1 MKGALDGIVVADFTR
16 VLAGP
21 LATMTLGDL
30 GADVIKVEREFTGD
44 DTREWGPPFVD
55 GVSAYYLSVNRNKRS
70 VTIDLASEEGRRTA
84 RSLAD
89 RADVLVENFRPGL
102 MEKFG
107 LGYDELATS
116 NPGIVYCSISGFGLT
131 GGRDLVGYD
140 FLVQAMGGLM
150 SITGYADAEPVKVG
164 VAIVDV
170 VTGLNATIAILAAL
184 RHRERTG
191 LGQRVDVDLLSS
203 LLSSLVNQASSFLAD
218 GESPGRMGNQHP
230 SIAPYEML
238 ATSDRPLVVAI
249 GNDNQFVRLCEVI
262 GVGSV
267 ATDERFRTNRLRVA
281 NRANLVIVLEEAL
294 AKASAAH
301 WVTVLTAAGVPCG
314 LLNDVREAFEFAER
328 LGLQPT
334 VELKRDD
341 DTTISQVASP
351 LRLATAPIEY
361 KLPPPRL
368 GEHNEVVLAFLN
380 ELTEGEASSET
391 GKRA

>member
-1 MKGALDGIVVADFTR
+1 MTGALNGILVADFTR

-30 GADVIKVEREFTGD
+30 GADVIKVEQALTGD
-44 DTREWGPPFVD
+44 DTREWGPPFVN

-70 VTIDLASEEGRRTA
+70 VTIDLASEQGRRMA
-84 RSLAD
+84 LSLAN

-102 MEKFG
+102 MDKFG
-107 LGYDELATS
+107 LGYDDLATS
-116 NPGIVYCSISGFGLT
+116 NPRLVYCSISGFGLT
-131 GGRDLVGYD
+131 GGRDIAGYD

-184 RHRERTG
+184 QSRDRTG

-203 LLSSLVNQASSFLAD
+203 LLASLVNQASSFLAD

-238 ATSDRPLVVAI
+238 ATGDRPLVVAV

-262 GVGSV
+262 GVGPV

-281 NRANLVIVLEEAL
+281 NRASLVAVLEEAL
-294 AKASAAH
+294 AAETAAY
-301 WVTVLTAAGVPCG
+301 WVTALTAAGVPCG
-314 LLNDVREAFEFAER
+314 QLNDVREAFAFAER
-328 LGLQPT
+328 LGLHPT

-341 DTTISQVASP
+341 NTLISQVASP
-351 LRLATAPIEY
+351 LRFATTPIEY
-361 KLPPPRL
+361 KLPPPQL
-368 GEHNEVVLAFLN
+368 GEHNEEVLAFLN
-380 ELTEGEASSET
+380 EQTRGEASPET
-391 GKRA
+391 GRRA